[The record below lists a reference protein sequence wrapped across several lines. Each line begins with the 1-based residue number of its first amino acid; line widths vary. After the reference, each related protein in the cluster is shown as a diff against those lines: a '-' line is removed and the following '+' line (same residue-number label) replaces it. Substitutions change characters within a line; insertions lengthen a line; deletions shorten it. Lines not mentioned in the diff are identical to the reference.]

1 MAGFFR
7 LKSLTVVMEGFWPG
21 DKFRIR
27 AVIKNFAFKANLV
40 QNRRGVPAPIAAV
53 FFLGSGS

>member
-1 MAGFFR
+1 
-7 LKSLTVVMEGFWPG
+7 MEGFWFS
-21 DKFRIR
+21 DKFRRI

-53 FFLGSGS
+53 FVLGSGS